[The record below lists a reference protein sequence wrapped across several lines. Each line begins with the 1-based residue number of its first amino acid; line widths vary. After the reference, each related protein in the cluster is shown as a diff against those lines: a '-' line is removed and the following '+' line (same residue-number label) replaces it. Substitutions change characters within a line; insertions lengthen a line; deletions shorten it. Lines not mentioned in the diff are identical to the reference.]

1 MAGAV
6 YVYGVLPAE
15 EQRQVSEKGVEGAE
29 VRTVEHA
36 GVAALVSPVRGSA
49 LVAAREVRAH
59 WTVLG
64 EAVKRATILPV
75 RFGTVLESDD
85 AVRERLLG
93 ANAERLSA
101 LLRDVAGCVQLTVK
115 GEYVEDRLMRD
126 VVRGSPAIAALRE
139 RLEGVPDQAG
149 YYERIRLGEL
159 VADEVARRREDDTRH
174 ALERLEPLAVAARAE
189 QATQPNA
196 AFNLAFLVRRDRES
210 AFTKGVSELG
220 EDLEGRIEIR
230 YVGPLPPY
238 SFADADMSAEAASW
252 A

>member
-1 MAGAV
+1 MTGAV
-6 YVYGVLPAE
+6 YVYGVLSAE
-15 EQRQVSEKGVEGAE
+15 DQSQVSETGVEGAE
-29 VRTVEHA
+29 VRTLEQG

-59 WTVLG
+59 WSVLG
-64 EAVKRATILPV
+64 EAVKHATVLPV

-85 AVRERLLG
+85 AVRDRLLA

-101 LLRDVAGCVQLTVK
+101 LLHDVAGHVQLSVK
-115 GEYVEDRLMRD
+115 GEYVEERLMRD
-126 VVRGSPAIAALRE
+126 VVRGSPAIAELRK
-139 RLEGVPDQAG
+139 RLEGVPEQAG
-149 YYERIRLGEL
+149 YYDRIRLGEL
-159 VADEVARRREDDTRH
+159 VAGEVERHREEDTRH
-174 ALERLEPLAVAARAE
+174 ALEKLEPLASASRAE

-196 AFNLAFLVRRDRES
+196 AFNLAFLVKRDGED

-238 SFADADMSAEAASW
+238 SFADANMSAEDAAW